1 MKCLLYFIIFIY
13 FVYIILVFNKFFS
26 CENFKNINDY
36 KIINTEKVDIPE
48 NTEKVDM
55 LKNTE
60 KVDIPENTEKVDM
73 PKNTEKVD
81 IPENTEKVN
90 SDYTIGYV
98 YEPRHLNAN
107 QNYINKV
114 KLSKYYNEPTIM
126 RPFPSMSSDNL
137 LIKN

>member
-36 KIINTEKVDIPE
+36 KII
-48 NTEKVDM
+48 
-55 LKNTE
+55 NTE